1 MKNLKTQLMKKH
13 YNILILFILIPF
25 LGFANDDTFISKEKN
40 IKKTFIVNSNAGID
54 IDNKYGNITV
64 STWDENK
71 IDLDITIKVS
81 GGNENWVNERL
92 NSIDVDINA
101 LKSMVSA
108 ITNIGNSSLKSRGS
122 SNSFEINYV
131 IKIPK
136 NGTVKL
142 NNKYGNITTL
152 NLESTTDI
160 ACKYGKVILGKLN
173 GVNNRVEL
181 GYSQNSSIDYIKNGN
196 IEARYSGLKINESG
210 NLNLD
215 ANYTD
220 VFLQEGQNIKYDGN
234 YGSFKFQKIN
244 SLAGSGNY
252 LTVSVA
258 EISSNLSI
266 DATYSKINVDL
277 MNERSKN
284 ININT
289 GYTNVSLGFSTN
301 YAFDFDINTRY
312 GSIKND
318 NLLDISV
325 SEIKNN
331 SKRISGYNKKKGQN
345 KVVVNSNYG
354 NVILIRK

>member
-1 MKNLKTQLMKKH
+1 MKKQ

-25 LGFANDDTFISKEKN
+25 LGFSNDDTFISKEKN

-54 IDNKYGNITV
+54 IENKYGNITV

-101 LKSMVSA
+101 LKSMVTA

-152 NLESTTDI
+152 TLESTTDI
-160 ACKYGKVILGKLN
+160 ACKYGKIILGKLN
-173 GVNNRVEL
+173 GDSNRIEI

-196 IEARYSGLKINESG
+196 IEARYSGIKINESG

-220 VFLQEGQNIKYDGN
+220 VSLLEGQNIKCKGN

-244 SLAGSGNY
+244 SLIGSSNY
-252 LTVSVA
+252 VTISVA
-258 EISSNLSI
+258 EILNSLSV
-266 DATYSKINVDL
+266 DATYSKINVES
-277 MNERSKN
+277 MSEKSKN
-284 ININT
+284 VNINT
-289 GYTNVSLGFSTN
+289 GYTNISLGYDAN
-301 YAFDFDINTRY
+301 YSFDFDINTRY

-318 NLLDISV
+318 SSLEVLV
-325 SEIKNN
+325 SEIKSNT
-331 SKRISGYNKKKGQN
+331 KRISGYNKKKGQN
-345 KVVVNSNYG
+345 KVIINSSYG
-354 NVILIRK
+354 NVILTKR